1 LFWQGCSRKT
11 IQRQHGIILH
21 LEYCPQKY
29 IHDCLWHRSVVCRIV
44 QSTWWPSILSS
55 DSATYNAVG
64 HPVVALSV
72 FSTMGMAIL
81 AIAGIITPLGLSDEI
96 VVASVRNAQFDYI
109 RDPGPFGIGTPTR
122 DDYTFSRICGIWGA
136 TPCPSQQWPEGVIT
150 NSTGLFA
157 PSRDYILNVST
168 AIPKNL
174 TDLFRSFTDS
184 NRRTTISG
192 VLDIQ
197 YRTYRKSSD
206 KSTRETSRI
215 IDDGNHYTV
224 GLYRAYDMVID
235 RDPYV
240 LIDGLVV
247 DGANGGIGFRNH
259 TIPRG
264 LPHGATWEED
274 LLWIKPDTVCVDTNL
289 TMEYTLT
296 SDTYNGDS
304 TWSEVTL
311 TDRGGLRNLI
321 KKYPFLDRNDTQTR
335 PELFNRG
342 WRAASFNNFNLMRI
356 LNITRNDTINDIPL
370 SINVTNLTSSIGN
383 QMDPNQL
390 VLMGFSETHPLPGL
404 YYNAFNSSLLYNE
417 TIDTGL

>member
-1 LFWQGCSRKT
+1 
-11 IQRQHGIILH
+11 
-21 LEYCPQKY
+21 
-29 IHDCLWHRSVVCRIV
+29 
-44 QSTWWPSILSS
+44 
-55 DSATYNAVG
+55 
-64 HPVVALSV
+64 
-72 FSTMGMAIL
+72 MGMAIL

-109 RDPGPFGIGTPTR
+109 RDPGPFGVGTPAR
-122 DDYTFSRICGIWGA
+122 DDYTFSRICGFGGYS
-136 TPCPSQQWPEGVIT
+136 PCPSQPWPEELIM
-150 NSTGLFA
+150 NETGLFTT
-157 PSRDYILNVST
+157 SDDYILNVST
-168 AIPKNL
+168 AIPNNL
-174 TDLFRSFTDS
+174 TDLFQSLTDS
-184 NRRTTISG
+184 NRTTTISG

-206 KSTRETSRI
+206 ILTRKKSRI

-289 TMEYTLT
+289 TIEYTLT
-296 SDTYNGDS
+296 SEPYTTDG

-370 SINVTNLTSSIGN
+370 SINVTNLTNSFGGN
-383 QMDPNQL
+383 QMNPNQI
-390 VLMGFSETHPLPGL
+390 VLMGYSQVDPLPGL
-404 YYNAFNSSLLYNE
+404 HNNVLNSSYLYNI
-417 TIDTGL
+417 TVDTGL